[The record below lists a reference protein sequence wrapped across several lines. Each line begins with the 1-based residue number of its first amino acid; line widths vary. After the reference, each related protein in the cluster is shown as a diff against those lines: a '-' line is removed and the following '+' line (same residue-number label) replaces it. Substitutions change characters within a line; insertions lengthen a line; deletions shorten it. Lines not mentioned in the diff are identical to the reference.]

1 VSNSLRKLL
10 ATEIAR
16 DPSRAS
22 RLCSYLAEVI
32 QEEIDA
38 GAAGHPPGYIYAPG
52 HQWIVKVI
60 DLDPEPL
67 PTTDVPNAAPI
78 TSSFAPAIPFRVPF
92 DALLL
97 GVSGWALPEPT
108 PIDGVISVNALAAAQ
123 QLSSAADGRD
133 LFTTSI
139 GLDGQIT
146 FGTDGRDQL
155 MFPASTVVGTRLRPR
170 VLGWTV
176 RRQQI
181 LQVKFRNITNAPLG
195 GVASSVVA
203 PLRLSEASLNFHALN
218 LEMP

>member
-1 VSNSLRKLL
+1 MADLKQFL
-10 ATEIAR
+10 ATEAAR

-22 RLCSYLAEVI
+22 RIYAYLAEVL

-38 GAAGHPPGYIYAPG
+38 GAAGHPPRYIYAPG
-52 HQWIVKVI
+52 HQWIIQVR

-67 PTTDVPNAAPI
+67 PTPTGFQAAPI
-78 TSSFAPAIPFRVPF
+78 TQSFTPAIPFRVPF

-108 PIDGVISVNALAAAQ
+108 QIDGVITVAALSAAQ
-123 QLSSAADGRD
+123 TLASADAGRD

-146 FGTDGRDQL
+146 FGTDGHDQL
-155 MFPASTVVGTRLRPR
+155 MFPASTVVGTRLKPR
-170 VLGWTV
+170 VLGWTI
-176 RRQQI
+176 RRNQI

-195 GVASSVVA
+195 GVAPTVVA
-203 PLRLSEASLNFHALN
+203 PLRLAEASLNFHALN